1 MPQVMVIPVVALCI
15 ACYTGQSFFNKLFS
29 MRYQG
34 PPAAATPAY
43 ATLFGVIVAAV
54 TLCLAGFRFAPDR
67 ETVLLGCATGVVLFL
82 YNLGM
87 IRAAR
92 SGPYAF
98 QSIVMLFGSIV
109 VCLVFSAVWWGD
121 KMGAAQLVGIGVML
135 AAFVVLN
142 SGGIDFSGVKKEYF
156 FWVALLFFSN
166 GFYGVLMDAQ
176 QRLYPG
182 QRNEMI
188 VITFLST
195 AMVSLAYLLITRRGQ
210 APAAFRMSPA
220 ALGCRGQQRV
230 RRLRRVPPHAPAGLY
245 PQLYPV
251 HHLQRRASGGLRPA
265 VRGGAEGEDDP
276 ADGGG
281 NRAVRAQHCAAQY
294 LNTQGTPPGK
304 SRGVFASLSPAPS
317 AARTPAGG
325 PPPCRPGG

>member
-54 TLCLAGFRFAPDR
+54 TLCLSGLRFAPDR
-67 ETVLLGCATGVVLFL
+67 ETVLLGAVNGVVLFL

-87 IRAAR
+87 IKAAR

-195 AMVSLAYLLITRRGQ
+195 AMVSLAYLLITQRGQ

-220 ALGCRGQQRV
+220 ALGFAVGSSVCAAFAV
-230 RRLRRVPPHAPAGLY
+230 FLLMLLLAYIPSYILFTICN
-245 PQLYPV
+245 
-251 HHLQRRASGGLRPA
+251 GGLLVASALLCA
-265 VRGGAEGEDDP
+265 VVLKEKMTR
-276 ADGGG
+276 
-281 NRAVRAQHCAAQY
+281 RTAAGIGLSVLSIVL
-294 LNTQGTPPGK
+294 LNI
-304 SRGVFASLSPAPS
+304 
-317 AARTPAGG
+317 
-325 PPPCRPGG
+325 

>member
-54 TLCLAGFRFAPDR
+54 TLCLSGLRFAPDR
-67 ETVLLGCATGVVLFL
+67 ETVLLGAVNGVVLFL

-87 IRAAR
+87 IKAAR

-195 AMVSLAYLLITRRGQ
+195 AMVSLAYLLITQRGQ

-220 ALGCRGQQRV
+220 ALGFAVGSSVCAAFAV
-230 RRLRRVPPHAPAGLY
+230 FLLMLLLAYIPSYILFTICN
-245 PQLYPV
+245 
-251 HHLQRRASGGLRPA
+251 GGLLVASALLCA
-265 VRGGAEGEDDP
+265 VVLKEKMTR
-276 ADGGG
+276 
-281 NRAVRAQHCAAQY
+281 RTAA
-294 LNTQGTPPGK
+294 GIG
-304 SRGVFASLSPAPS
+304 LSVLS
-317 AARTPAGG
+317 IVLLSI
-325 PPPCRPGG
+325 

>member
-54 TLCLAGFRFAPDR
+54 TLCLSGLRFAPDR
-67 ETVLLGCATGVVLFL
+67 ETVLLGAVNGVVLFL

-87 IRAAR
+87 IKAAR

-109 VCLVFSAVWWGD
+109 VCLMFSAVWWGD

-195 AMVSLAYLLITRRGQ
+195 AMVSLAYLLITQRGQ

-220 ALGCRGQQRV
+220 ALGFAVGSSVCAAFAV
-230 RRLRRVPPHAPAGLY
+230 FLLMLLLAYIPSYILFTICN
-245 PQLYPV
+245 
-251 HHLQRRASGGLRPA
+251 GGLLVASALLCA
-265 VRGGAEGEDDP
+265 VVLKEKMTR
-276 ADGGG
+276 
-281 NRAVRAQHCAAQY
+281 RTAA
-294 LNTQGTPPGK
+294 GIG
-304 SRGVFASLSPAPS
+304 LSVLS
-317 AARTPAGG
+317 IVLLSI
-325 PPPCRPGG
+325 